1 MLGMNSICPSSPFA
15 RLKPYVSVE
24 ATAFDHEN
32 AVVAV
37 IESAVRPAVTVKV
50 SVTVTAL
57 AFVAGQPP
65 ETSQTI
71 RAVAT
76 IGDPT
81 MTEVVVSQ

>member
-1 MLGMNSICPSSPFA
+1 M
-15 RLKPYVSVE
+15 E

-37 IESAVRPAVTVKV
+37 IESPVRPAVTVKV
-50 SVTVTAL
+50 SVTVTAS

-76 IGDPT
+76 MGDPT